1 MKKYKLWLNLYE
13 LKKNNYYNLYIMNDL
28 TINEKKI
35 YISLKIEIIE
45 NHKKIL
51 DFIFFNKVIYS
62 ENSNSFLINISKLS
76 DKIIDNLYQL
86 VFNIIEK
93 NNEYDYLDTE
103 EIKEYLNIQENN
115 IGIKTENIFDVY
127 LNDFNNKEKE
137 LIKLSK
143 NYKFE

>member
-1 MKKYKLWLNLYE
+1 
-13 LKKNNYYNLYIMNDL
+13 MNDL
-28 TINEKKI
+28 TMNEKKI
-35 YISLKIEIIE
+35 YISQKIDMIE
-45 NHKKIL
+45 NHKKLL

-62 ENSNSFLINISKLS
+62 ENNNSFLINISKLS
-76 DKIIDNLYQL
+76 DKIIDSLYHL

-93 NNEYDYLDTE
+93 NNEYDYLDTD

-115 IGIKTENIFDVY
+115 NHEIKKDNIFDVY
-127 LNDFNNKEKE
+127 LNDFNNNEKE